1 MVFSFDIGEEP
12 FGRHRVII
20 RTFVQ
25 LLTSNCVRPV
35 DPIYL
40 KSSIMFAPNPA
51 DLAKDA
57 TKAEELVEHLGTIT
71 LEELNKYNCNN
82 EERRLLS
89 LFGIIFDV
97 TSSEKGYGKDGACT
111 SIKYVGLWGFISIP
125 NTFCHTCAPRQ
136 RICRS

>member
-1 MVFSFDIGEEP
+1 
-12 FGRHRVII
+12 
-20 RTFVQ
+20 
-25 LLTSNCVRPV
+25 
-35 DPIYL
+35 
-40 KSSIMFAPNPA
+40 MFAPNPA